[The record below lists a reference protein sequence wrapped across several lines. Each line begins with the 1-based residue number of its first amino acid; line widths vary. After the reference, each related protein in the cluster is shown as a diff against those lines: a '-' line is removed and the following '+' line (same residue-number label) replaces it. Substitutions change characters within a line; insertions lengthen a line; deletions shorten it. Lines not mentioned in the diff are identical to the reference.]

1 MDKASW
7 ANNLLNDP
15 MFIEVMESLKSAQL
29 NRFLTSKPSDIGD
42 REDAYLRITVLDS
55 ILDYLDSMAA
65 DKLIEKKRFKIF

>member
-15 MFIEVMESLKSAQL
+15 MFIEVIDSLKSSQL
-29 NRFLTSKPSDIGD
+29 NRFITSNPGDISD

-55 ILDYLDSMAA
+55 IVDYLDSMAA

>member
-15 MFIEVMESLKSAQL
+15 MFIDVIDSLKSAQL
-29 NRFLTSKPSDIGD
+29 NRFITSNPGDISD

-55 ILDYLDSMAA
+55 IVDYLDSMAA